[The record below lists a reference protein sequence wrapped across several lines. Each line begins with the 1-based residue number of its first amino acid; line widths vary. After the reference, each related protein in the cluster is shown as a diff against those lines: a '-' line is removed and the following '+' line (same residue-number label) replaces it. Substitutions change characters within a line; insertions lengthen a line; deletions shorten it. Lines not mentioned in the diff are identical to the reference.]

1 MAKPKRPHSGQRGSQ
16 GSQRPGGSAGA
27 SRGGAPAR
35 TQQPRAAQTTQ
46 TTATQATR
54 TAQSGQ
60 NTQTTRT
67 TQTARAT
74 QPTTAKPAMGA
85 AGAPKTHG
93 AAPNRYRPLSAREPS
108 ARGAAKR
115 RQAAQPWWRQ
125 NAPVLGAVITVV
137 LLVAV
142 FVLIAH
148 NASGGP
154 TTGIGAPVPPAI
166 ASALAPTDPSIFA
179 KVSTGGVPN
188 PFKHVNTGGDFL
200 KGPDGKPEFLYAGA
214 EYCPYCA
221 AERWSMIMALN
232 RFGSFSGL
240 KQTLSGDA
248 PESSPDTPTFTFADA
263 KYSSKYITFSSVEL
277 QGRRGQ
283 SDTLQTPTALQ
294 NQVVSKYNSPQY
306 LGQNAGGI
314 PFISVAN
321 QYITNGAGYSPSIL
335 ENERWD
341 TIASKLSD
349 PNSEVTKDIVGNANY
364 ITAAICQTTNQT
376 PDTVCKAAPIPDIEK
391 KL

>member
-1 MAKPKRPHSGQRGSQ
+1 
-16 GSQRPGGSAGA
+16 
-27 SRGGAPAR
+27 
-35 TQQPRAAQTTQ
+35 
-46 TTATQATR
+46 
-54 TAQSGQ
+54 
-60 NTQTTRT
+60 
-67 TQTARAT
+67 
-74 QPTTAKPAMGA
+74 MGA
-85 AGAPKTHG
+85 AAAPKTQG
-93 AAPNRYRPLSAREPS
+93 AAPNRYRPLSAREPQS
-108 ARGAAKR
+108 RGAAKR

-148 NASGGP
+148 NGSGSN
-154 TTGIGAPVPPAI
+154 TGIGGPVPQNV
-166 ASALAPTDPSIFA
+166 ASALAPTDPTYFA
-179 KVSTGGVPN
+179 KVNTGGVPN
-188 PFKHVNTGGDFL
+188 PFKHVNSGGDFL
-200 KGPDGKPEFLYAGA
+200 KGPDGKPEFLYVGA

-240 KQTLSGDA
+240 KQTLSGVA
-248 PESSPDTPTFTFADA
+248 PEAYPDTPTFTFADA
-263 KYSSKYITFSSVEL
+263 KYTSKYITFSSVEL
-277 QGRRGQ
+277 QGRGGQ
-283 SDTLQTPTALQ
+283 GDTLQTPTAQQ
-294 NQVVSKYNSPQY
+294 NQVINKYNSPQY

-335 ENERWD
+335 DNETWPS
-341 TIASKLSD
+341 IAGKLSD